1 MGYPKEITETIVLC
15 WGKGYTAQETV
26 EYIQKIHKKS
36 VSKKTVY
43 RHRHSLTAQE
53 IIEELMRQQLRD
65 IALCQ
70 SPTAKMKYRD
80 KLLDKLIPKAI
91 EMKTEGTLNLDGL
104 EGAVNKIID
113 FSRKEDAG
121 DES

>member
-1 MGYPKEITETIVLC
+1 MGYSREITETIVLC
-15 WGKGYTAQETV
+15 WGKGYTAEETR
-26 EYIQKIHKKS
+26 EYIKKS
-36 VSKKTVY
+36 FNKNPHLNTIY
-43 RHRHSLTAQE
+43 AHRHSLTAQQ